1 METHERDAALNA
13 PTVKVMT
20 VDDHAVFR
28 DVAREVVQATMGFE
42 HVGDATS
49 GEEALALAESLDPDL
64 ILIDLRMPGIDGL
77 ETARRL
83 RVSRPDATTVLIST
97 ADFESLPDGFA
108 TCGAAAFVRKQD
120 FGPATLRRLWAEHRR
135 RSEA

>member
-28 DVAREVVQATMGFE
+28 EVAREVVQATMGFE

-97 ADFESLPDGFA
+97 AAFESLPGGFA

-120 FGPATLRRLWAEHRR
+120 FGPSTLRRLWAEHSR

>member
-120 FGPATLRRLWAEHRR
+120 FGPATLRRLWAEHHRH
-135 RSEA
+135 SEA

>member
-1 METHERDAALNA
+1 METDERDAALNV

-28 DVAREVVQATMGFE
+28 EVARKVVEATAGFQY
-42 HVGDATS
+42 VGDATS
-49 GEEALALAESLDPDL
+49 GEDALAQADRLDPDL
-64 ILIDLRMPGIDGL
+64 VLIDVRMPGIDGL

-97 ADFESLPDGFA
+97 TDAKGLPAGFA

-120 FGPATLRRLWAEHRR
+120 FGPSTLRRLWAEHNR
-135 RSEA
+135 RSAS

>member
-28 DVAREVVQATMGFE
+28 EVAREVVQATMGFE

-77 ETARRL
+77 EAARRRRL
-83 RVSRPDATTVLIST
+83 SRPSPHPLRRATAGSRGPG
-97 ADFESLPDGFA
+97 AR
-108 TCGAAAFVRKQD
+108 AAAKSLTPRRDDRADLDSGLREPSRRVRD
-120 FGPATLRRLWAEHRR
+120 
-135 RSEA
+135 

>member
-1 METHERDAALNA
+1 METYERDAPLNA

-28 DVAREVVQATMGFE
+28 DVARAVVEATMGFE
-42 HVGDATS
+42 HVGEATS
-49 GEEALALAESLDPDL
+49 GEEALALAERLEPDL
-64 ILIDLRMPGIDGL
+64 ILIDVRMAGIDGL

-83 RVSRPDATTVLIST
+83 ELSRPDATTVLIST
-97 ADFESLPDGFA
+97 ADVESLPGTFA

-120 FGPATLRRLWAEHRR
+120 FGPSTLRRLWAEHSR

>member
-1 METHERDAALNA
+1 LNA

-28 DVAREVVQATMGFE
+28 DVAREVIEATAGFE
-42 HVGDATS
+42 HVGEAAS
-49 GEEALALAESLDPDL
+49 GEDALGLAERLDPNL
-64 ILIDLRMPGIDGL
+64 ILIDVRMPGIDGI

-97 ADFESLPDGFA
+97 EDVEGLPGGFA

-120 FGPATLRRLWAEHRR
+120 FGPSTLRRLWAEHS
-135 RSEA
+135 RSLRGA

>member
-28 DVAREVVQATMGFE
+28 EVAREVVQATMGFE

-120 FGPATLRRLWAEHRR
+120 FGPATLRRLWAEHHRC
-135 RSEA
+135 SEA

>member
-97 ADFESLPDGFA
+97 AGFESLPGGFA

-120 FGPATLRRLWAEHRR
+120 FGPSTLRRLWAEHSR

>member
-1 METHERDAALNA
+1 METYERDAPLNA

-28 DVAREVVQATMGFE
+28 DVARAVVEATMGFE
-42 HVGDATS
+42 HVGEATS
-49 GEEALALAESLDPDL
+49 GEEALALAERLGRGLFRSGGALA
-64 ILIDLRMPGIDGL
+64 GIDGL
-77 ETARRL
+77 ERARRL
-83 RVSRPDATTVLIST
+83 ELSRPDATTVLIST
-97 ADFESLPDGFA
+97 ADVESLPGTFA

-120 FGPATLRRLWAEHRR
+120 FGPSTLRRLWAEHSR